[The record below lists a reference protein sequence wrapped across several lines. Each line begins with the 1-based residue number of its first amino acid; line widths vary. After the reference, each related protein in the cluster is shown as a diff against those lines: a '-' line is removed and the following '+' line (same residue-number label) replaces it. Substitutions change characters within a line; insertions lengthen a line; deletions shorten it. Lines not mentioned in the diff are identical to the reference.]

1 MSDVVRIWGAMRAGI
16 SKEPYLPASDLA
28 SNPHIS
34 PQPAGRPGLRG
45 TRAVTQ
51 DDLSS

>member
-1 MSDVVRIWGAMRAGI
+1 MNDVVRIWAVMRAGVV
-16 SKEPYLPASDLA
+16 KDPYLAASDLA

-45 TRAVTQ
+45 TGADTQ